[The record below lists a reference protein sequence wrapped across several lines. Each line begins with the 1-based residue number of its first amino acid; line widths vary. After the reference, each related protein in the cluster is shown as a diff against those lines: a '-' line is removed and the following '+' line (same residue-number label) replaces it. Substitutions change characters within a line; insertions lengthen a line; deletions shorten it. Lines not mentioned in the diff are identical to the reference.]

1 MLALALLV
9 ASVTGPATP
18 AGLPR
23 FEPGECLARGD
34 WSAGVRRECG
44 WLVVPESRDHASAN
58 TVRLAVEIFRAR
70 EPSGAPPLV
79 LLHGGPGGRGGI
91 RTMSAGVAASPLVR
105 NRDVVIYDQRGAG
118 FSEPQ
123 LCPAYEEA
131 SESAFP
137 LRDGA
142 EKERQL
148 RDARRAC
155 IAGLDAKGI
164 DRLAYNTAASV
175 ADLIDLRRA
184 LGYAS
189 WDVYGGSYGARLAQ
203 EAMVSDA
210 GAVRAVVLAS
220 PVARSFS
227 VTAEQPRST
236 QRAFERLFAACARQ
250 PSCRQAFP
258 NLEQDFYADY
268 DALTRSPI
276 AVSLTGAGRPTDTVW
291 VDGDRLVADIRDRM
305 GIRMEL
311 GIVPLLLHEL
321 RSGDRLRAAREVVGD
336 GSVPRGFAGR
346 AVRAL
351 VNCYDGYG
359 PEFRRTLQTVNARAR
374 PPFRRVA
381 DRECEEWLP
390 RFAEPSARTP
400 VHSDIPTLILTGHF
414 DDRTPTEHARR
425 IAATLK
431 RSYVV
436 EFPDEGHDVRPGP
449 CHMRILAAFLD
460 DPTRR
465 PDTSCVG
472 TIPALPFATTWE
484 ATKAP

>member
-1 MLALALLV
+1 PPGAGPGRDAHAGRAPARDVRPAGSPAGLRLSAAHPRLPPELPALRRAAQLAAHGLLHVLPRRPRGPQGHRPRMGRSRRRPGGGERPGLGRGAPVAPAGHPRPAGGPRPRGGLQLQPAAPRPEPRRPPPGLERDPQLGGHPARAALATMLALALLV

-44 WLVVPESRDHASAN
+44 WLVVPESRDHASGN
-58 TVRLAVEIFRAR
+58 TVRLAVEIFRAK

-91 RTMSAGVAASPLVR
+91 RTMSAGVAASPLAR

-131 SESAFP
+131 AESAFP

-142 EKERQL
+142 EKERRL
-148 RDARRAC
+148 REARRAC
-155 IAGLDAKGI
+155 IAELDAKGI

-250 PSCRQAFP
+250 PSCRQAF
-258 NLEQDFYADY
+258 
-268 DALTRSPI
+268 
-276 AVSLTGAGRPTDTVW
+276 
-291 VDGDRLVADIRDRM
+291 
-305 GIRMEL
+305 
-311 GIVPLLLHEL
+311 
-321 RSGDRLRAAREVVGD
+321 
-336 GSVPRGFAGR
+336 
-346 AVRAL
+346 
-351 VNCYDGYG
+351 
-359 PEFRRTLQTVNARAR
+359 
-374 PPFRRVA
+374 
-381 DRECEEWLP
+381 
-390 RFAEPSARTP
+390 
-400 VHSDIPTLILTGHF
+400 
-414 DDRTPTEHARR
+414 
-425 IAATLK
+425 
-431 RSYVV
+431 
-436 EFPDEGHDVRPGP
+436 
-449 CHMRILAAFLD
+449 
-460 DPTRR
+460 
-465 PDTSCVG
+465 
-472 TIPALPFATTWE
+472 
-484 ATKAP
+484 